1 MIVSEVMATS
11 GLPYLFLVFAGYMY
25 SAIGYW
31 GQKNVVACSVR
42 LPSTFFSESKRSEV
56 FRKKEINM
64 PELRLDFWVSTN
76 GKVIIDG
83 NDQMILALVDTCND

>member
-1 MIVSEVMATS
+1 
-11 GLPYLFLVFAGYMY
+11 
-25 SAIGYW
+25 
-31 GQKNVVACSVR
+31 
-42 LPSTFFSESKRSEV
+42 
-56 FRKKEINM
+56 M